1 MKKYIETLIWEL
13 QQKRYLTDE
22 DKESLKFLY
31 DEKARLEKNDTHKQK
46 ESIQLQSNSD
56 L

>member
-1 MKKYIETLIWEL
+1 MKEYIKTLIWEL

-22 DKESLKFLY
+22 DKETLKLLY
-31 DEKARLEKNDTHKQK
+31 DKKARLEKNDTHKQK

>member
-1 MKKYIETLIWEL
+1 MKEYIKTLIWEL

-22 DKESLKFLY
+22 VKETLKLLY

>member
-1 MKKYIETLIWEL
+1 MKEYIETLIWEL
-13 QQKRYLTDE
+13 EQKRYLTDE
-22 DKESLKFLY
+22 DKNTLKFLY
-31 DEKARLEKNDTHKQK
+31 DKKVRLEKNDSHKQK

>member
-1 MKKYIETLIWEL
+1 MKKYIETSIWEL

-22 DKESLKFLY
+22 DKETLKFLY
-31 DEKARLEKNDTHKQK
+31 DEKVRLEKNDTHKQK
-46 ESIQLQSNSD
+46 ESIQLQSNSN

>member
-13 QQKRYLTDE
+13 QQKRYQTDE
-22 DKESLKFLY
+22 DKETLKFLY
-31 DEKARLEKNDTHKQK
+31 NEKARLEKNDTHKQK
-46 ESIQLQSNSD
+46 ESVQLQSNSD